1 MENIF
6 RWIKRHACAWMCA
19 MFLIIPALSAL
30 AELTNREL
38 VLYLP
43 VLTYA
48 VLALLS
54 VAPGAAAVFSDQ
66 EEMCRSEKVLA
77 LIVPAVWMVCALSHA
92 VNGWGV
98 VNAQIVS
105 GAAALAVF
113 LRCGFGV
120 PGWGILEM
128 LLGVVLMCFL
138 FMEQLIGCAVVAVI
152 GIVIAIFAKG
162 GRIKAALGGLYGVA
176 VSIFLV
182 IFVLLSSEEGMHDQ
196 RKFES
201 EILVSPEG
209 EYTAQLIHVIGKWDD
224 VYSEYIVVKEVG
236 SDINVLIG
244 RLERAKRVYA
254 SGLLDWD
261 TMKCVP
267 FEWADENTLTVDG
280 RSVEV
285 R

>member
-1 MENIF
+1 
-6 RWIKRHACAWMCA
+6 
-19 MFLIIPALSAL
+19 MFLIVPALSAL
-30 AELTNREL
+30 ADLMNREL

-48 VLALLS
+48 VMALLS
-54 VAPGAAAVFSDQ
+54 VVLGAAAVFSDQ

-77 LIVPAVWMVCALSHA
+77 MIVPAVWMVCALSHA

-105 GAAALAVF
+105 GAAALVVF

-152 GIVIAIFAKG
+152 GIVIVIFAKG

-182 IFVLLSSEEGMHDQ
+182 IFVLFSSKEGMHDQ

-224 VYSEYIVVKEVG
+224 VYSEYIVVKEVD